1 MDAFHG
7 GFAARARN
15 VPGGLAEALKYQS
28 QSKLSDE
35 PCKNCIPSR
44 RIFPTGNKSRSGR
57 ARNKIASTVRTGL

>member
-28 QSKLSDE
+28 
-35 PCKNCIPSR
+35 
-44 RIFPTGNKSRSGR
+44 
-57 ARNKIASTVRTGL
+57 